1 MHRQGID
8 EGSRQSAAVNVPC
21 PTCGQVNQLFFEP
34 CGTVRSVRPLL
45 PPALTEL
52 FLSTSRRIE
61 GILSMGKRT
70 ASAETL
76 KPDPRYNSKL
86 ASKFVNCLMW
96 QGKKATAMRI
106 FYGALDQIKKRMP
119 DLEPIDVFNQ
129 AVEHVK
135 PTVEVRSKRVGGA
148 TYQVPM
154 QVNRTRQQSLAIRWI
169 IDAARKQGRPA
180 DVPALADEFM
190 AAYRRE
196 GEAMTKRENTIKMAE
211 SNKAFAHFA
220 W

>member
-1 MHRQGID
+1 MAR
-8 EGSRQSAAVNVPC
+8 
-21 PTCGQVNQLFFEP
+21 
-34 CGTVRSVRPLL
+34 
-45 PPALTEL
+45 
-52 FLSTSRRIE
+52 
-61 GILSMGKRT
+61 KRT

-76 KPDPRYNSKL
+76 KPDPVYGSKL
-86 ASKFVNCLMW
+86 ASKFINCLMW

-106 FYGALDQIKKRMP
+106 FYDALEQVKKRMGDVNP
-119 DLEPIDVFNQ
+119 LDVFLQ

-154 QVNRTRQQSLAIRWI
+154 QVNKTRQQSLAIRWI
-169 IDAARKQGRPA
+169 INASRGKSGRA
-180 DVPALADEFM
+180 MYLRLADEFM

-196 GEAMTKRENTIKMAE
+196 GEAMAKRDTTIKMAD

>member
-1 MHRQGID
+1 MAR
-8 EGSRQSAAVNVPC
+8 
-21 PTCGQVNQLFFEP
+21 
-34 CGTVRSVRPLL
+34 
-45 PPALTEL
+45 
-52 FLSTSRRIE
+52 
-61 GILSMGKRT
+61 KRT
-70 ASAETL
+70 ASEATL
-76 KPDPRYNSKL
+76 KADPRYNSKL

-96 QGKKATAMRI
+96 QGKKGTAGRV

-119 DLEPIDVFNQ
+119 DADPVEVFNQ
-129 AVEHVK
+129 AVENVK

-154 QVNRTRQQSLAIRWI
+154 QVNKTRQQSLALRWLI
-169 IDAARKQGRPA
+169 GAARSKAGRPMYLR
-180 DVPALADEFM
+180 LADEFM

-196 GEAMTKRENTIKMAE
+196 GEAMTKRENTTKMAE

>member
-1 MHRQGID
+1 
-8 EGSRQSAAVNVPC
+8 
-21 PTCGQVNQLFFEP
+21 
-34 CGTVRSVRPLL
+34 
-45 PPALTEL
+45 
-52 FLSTSRRIE
+52 
-61 GILSMGKRT
+61 MGKRT

-76 KPDPRYNSKL
+76 KPDPVYGSKL
-86 ASKFVNCLMW
+86 ASKFINCLMW
-96 QGKKATAMRI
+96 QGKKATAQRI
-106 FYGALDQIKKRMP
+106 FYDALNQIQARMKDQN
-119 DLEPIDVFNQ
+119 PIQVFEA
-129 AVEHVK
+129 AVENVK

-154 QVNRTRQQSLAIRWI
+154 QVNRTRQQSLSIRWI
-169 IDAARKQGRPA
+169 IGAARGKAGRPMHQR
-180 DVPALADEFM
+180 LAEELM

>member
-1 MHRQGID
+1 
-8 EGSRQSAAVNVPC
+8 
-21 PTCGQVNQLFFEP
+21 
-34 CGTVRSVRPLL
+34 
-45 PPALTEL
+45 
-52 FLSTSRRIE
+52 
-61 GILSMGKRT
+61 MGKRT

-76 KPDPRYNSKL
+76 KPDPRYNNKL
-86 ASKFVNCLMW
+86 ASKFINCLMW

-119 DLEPIDVFNQ
+119 NEEPIEVFVQ

-154 QVNRTRQQSLAIRWI
+154 QVNKTRQQSLALRWI
-169 IDAARKQGRPA
+169 IGAARGKVGRPMYLR
-180 DVPALADEFM
+180 LADELM

-211 SNKAFAHFA
+211 ANKAFSHFA

>member
-1 MHRQGID
+1 M
-8 EGSRQSAAVNVPC
+8 A
-21 PTCGQVNQLFFEP
+21 FK
-34 CGTVRSVRPLL
+34 
-45 PPALTEL
+45 
-52 FLSTSRRIE
+52 
-61 GILSMGKRT
+61 KRT
-70 ASAETL
+70 ASYTHL
-76 KPDPRYNSKL
+76 GPDPRYGSKL
-86 ASKFVNCLMW
+86 ASKFINCLMW
-96 QGKKATAMRI
+96 DGKKPTAQRI
-106 FYGALDQIKKRMP
+106 FYDAMDQIKKRIP
-119 DLEPIDVFNQ
+119 DANPIDVFTQ
-129 AVEHVK
+129 AVENVK

-169 IDAARKQGRPA
+169 ITASRGKSGRPMFQR
-180 DVPALADEFM
+180 LADELM

>member
-1 MHRQGID
+1 
-8 EGSRQSAAVNVPC
+8 
-21 PTCGQVNQLFFEP
+21 
-34 CGTVRSVRPLL
+34 
-45 PPALTEL
+45 
-52 FLSTSRRIE
+52 
-61 GILSMGKRT
+61 MGKRT

-76 KPDPRYNSKL
+76 KPDPRYSSKL
-86 ASKFVNCLMW
+86 ASKFINCLMW
-96 QGKKATAMRI
+96 GGKKATAQRI
-106 FYGALDQIKKRMP
+106 FYDAIDQIQKRMQ
-119 DLEPIDVFNQ
+119 DAIPIDVFHQ
-129 AVEHVK
+129 AVENVK

-154 QVNRTRQQSLAIRWI
+154 QVNRTRQQSLSIRWI
-169 IDAARKQGRPA
+169 IGAARSKAGRPMF
-180 DVPALADEFM
+180 VRLADELM

>member
-1 MHRQGID
+1 MAR
-8 EGSRQSAAVNVPC
+8 
-21 PTCGQVNQLFFEP
+21 
-34 CGTVRSVRPLL
+34 
-45 PPALTEL
+45 
-52 FLSTSRRIE
+52 
-61 GILSMGKRT
+61 KRT
-70 ASAETL
+70 ASATTL
-76 KPDPRYNSKL
+76 KPDPRYNNKL
-86 ASKFVNCLMW
+86 ASKFINCLMW
-96 QGKKATAMRI
+96 QGKKPTAQRI
-106 FYGALDQIKKRMP
+106 FYGAMDQIKKRMP
-119 DLEPIDVFNQ
+119 DLEPIDVFVQ

-154 QVNRTRQQSLAIRWI
+154 QVNRVRQQSLAIRWLI
-169 IDAARKQGRPA
+169 GAARSKAGRPMFLR
-180 DVPALADEFM
+180 LADELM